1 MSLGDYL
8 RLLRAKRG
16 GVTPWEIEAVTN
28 LPKGLYRMI
37 EQRYRAMGDD
47 EAIQTLA
54 DFYGVAF
61 EELQWRSN
69 WPRKALSHALVA
81 AKAAGHPLTLHLW
94 NGKILKGMVRWWDL
108 GAIGLELEDGTL
120 VVVQR
125 HAAERWEPAP
135 AGA

>member
-16 GVTPWEIEAVTN
+16 GITPWEIEAVTN

-47 EAIQTLA
+47 EAIQALA
-54 DFYGVAF
+54 EFYEVPL

-81 AKAAGHPLTLHLW
+81 AKEADHPLTLYLW
-94 NGKILKGMVRWWDL
+94 NGQVVEGRVRWWDL
-108 GAIGLELEDGTL
+108 GAIGLEREDGTL
-120 VVVQR
+120 AVVQR
-125 HAAERWEPAP
+125 HAAERWESLPEA
-135 AGA
+135 